1 VISSDLKKLA
11 ISDTLFKKVF
21 TNKQLLC
28 DYVNAICDS
37 SLEVKNVNYHPIE
50 IKSKELERGI
60 RLDVRV
66 REIDGKKHTE
76 VDLEAQTTMP
86 NYNTF
91 INRKLYYASSLFK
104 DGFQEGDDYSK
115 EVYSKTIFFILED
128 KHLIGSPIKKTIAYE
143 TYDKKEYN
151 QIEIYEIYIRNLLAT
166 NLEEFNEYVKMVA
179 EICSVLVDTDFEK
192 YSKSTNEIVQK
203 VAIMM
208 KEMTLDEAKKI
219 REEWDRQ
226 FEAEMK
232 ELDDICRQEGFEQG
246 MAKGLEQGK
255 QEIRSKIV
263 RNMKEQGFSV
273 EVIAECV
280 GLSPEEV
287 KEIIK

>member
-1 VISSDLKKLA
+1 
-11 ISDTLFKKVF
+11 
-21 TNKQLLC
+21 
-28 DYVNAICDS
+28 
-37 SLEVKNVNYHPIE
+37 
-50 IKSKELERGI
+50 
-60 RLDVRV
+60 
-66 REIDGKKHTE
+66 
-76 VDLEAQTTMP
+76 
-86 NYNTF
+86 
-91 INRKLYYASSLFK
+91 
-104 DGFQEGDDYSK
+104 
-115 EVYSKTIFFILED
+115 
-128 KHLIGSPIKKTIAYE
+128 
-143 TYDKKEYN
+143 
-151 QIEIYEIYIRNLLAT
+151 
-166 NLEEFNEYVKMVA
+166 
-179 EICSVLVDTDFEK
+179 
-192 YSKSTNEIVQK
+192 
-203 VAIMM
+203 M